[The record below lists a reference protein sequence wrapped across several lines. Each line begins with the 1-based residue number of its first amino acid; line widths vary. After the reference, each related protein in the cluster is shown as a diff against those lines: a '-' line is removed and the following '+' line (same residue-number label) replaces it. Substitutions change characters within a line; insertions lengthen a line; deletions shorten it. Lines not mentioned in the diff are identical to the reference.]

1 MRHLNRHGQNR
12 STRLLMRRWP
22 AMVLKT
28 RAIFRANFVLASA
41 CLSFLVSVRT
51 TIEAQSDSFYSGKT
65 VRIIVGF
72 TPGGFYDRW
81 ARLLSRYMPKYI
93 PGNPNFVVQNMP
105 GASSVIAANYVY
117 NLAKSDG
124 LTILVPINSLFLD
137 QIAGRKE
144 VKFDIRKFD
153 WIGTQEKAPTML
165 YFRADSPFKT
175 VADIIKAPEP
185 PKCGSTG
192 TASTGYLVAK
202 LMDEAFKA
210 KINTVTGY
218 QGGSEIDVAVERGE
232 IVCRGMDIPPHFG
245 REPFD
250 SWHKKGFDRH
260 ILQSGPKRDPRMGDA
275 PTLFELMDQYKTP
288 DVIRAVTRIVLA
300 SGEFGRPMVVGPG
313 TPPDRVKILRDAYA
327 KAMRDPGLI
336 EEAKKGQMDM
346 EYTSGEELQNLMKE
360 LMNQPR
366 EVIERVKKVLAE

>member
-1 MRHLNRHGQNR
+1 MR
-12 STRLLMRRWP
+12 TFVIVLLM
-22 AMVLKT
+22 MVLSASNLNAQATPFYQDKT
-28 RAIFRANFVLASA
+28 IRV
-41 CLSFLVSVRT
+41 
-51 TIEAQSDSFYSGKT
+51 
-65 VRIIVGF
+65 IVGF

-117 NLAKSDG
+117 NVAKNDG
-124 LTILVPINSLFLD
+124 LTLLVPINSLYLD
-137 QIAGRKE
+137 QIVGRKE
-144 VKFDIRKFD
+144 VKFDVRKFEF
-153 WIGTQEKAPTML
+153 IGTQEKAPTML

-175 VADIIKAPEP
+175 VADIIKASEP

-192 TASTGYLVAK
+192 TASTGYLLAR

-218 QGGSEIDVAVERGE
+218 QGGSEIDIAVERGE

-250 SWHKKGFDRH
+250 SWHKKGFDHH

-288 DVIRAVTRIVLA
+288 DVVRALTRIVLA
-300 SGEFGRPMVVGPG
+300 SGEFGRPMVAGPG
-313 TPPDRVKILRDAYA
+313 NPPERVKILRDAYA
-327 KAMRDPGLI
+327 RAMKDPGLI

-346 EYTSGEELQNLMKE
+346 EHTPGEDLQNLMKD
-360 LMNQPR
+360 LMNQPPQ
-366 EVIERVKKVLAE
+366 VMERVKKVLTE

>member
-1 MRHLNRHGQNR
+1 MRSRIIAVV
-12 STRLLMRRWP
+12 LL
-22 AMVLKT
+22 
-28 RAIFRANFVLASA
+28 FCSASA
-41 CLSFLVSVRT
+41 VR
-51 TIEAQSDSFYSGKT
+51 AQPTPFYQDKT
-65 VRIIVGF
+65 VRVIVGF

-93 PGNPNFVVQNMP
+93 PGNPNFLVQNMP

-124 LTILVPINSLFLD
+124 LTLLVPINSLYLD
-137 QIAGRKE
+137 QIVGRKE
-144 VKFDIRKFD
+144 VKFDVRRFTF
-153 WIGTQEKAPTML
+153 IGTQEKAPTML

-175 VADIIKAPEP
+175 VADIINASEP

-192 TASTGYLVAK
+192 TASTGYLLAR

-210 KINTVTGY
+210 RLNTVTGY

-288 DVIRAVTRIVLA
+288 DVVRSLSRIVLA
-300 SGEFGRPMVVGPG
+300 SGEFGRPMLASPG
-313 TPPDRVKILRDAYA
+313 TPPDRIKLLREAYGQ
-327 KAMRDPGLI
+327 AMRDPALI
-336 EEAKKGQMDM
+336 EEAKKSQMEM
-346 EYTSGEELQNLMKE
+346 EYTPGEELQNLLNE
-360 LMNQPR
+360 LMSQPP
-366 EVIERVKKVLAE
+366 EVMERVRKVLQE

>member
-1 MRHLNRHGQNR
+1 MRSRIIAVV
-12 STRLLMRRWP
+12 LL
-22 AMVLKT
+22 
-28 RAIFRANFVLASA
+28 FCSASA
-41 CLSFLVSVRT
+41 VR
-51 TIEAQSDSFYSGKT
+51 AQPTPFYQDKT
-65 VRIIVGF
+65 VRVIVGF

-93 PGNPNFVVQNMP
+93 PGNPNFLVQNML

-124 LTILVPINSLFLD
+124 LTLLVPINSLYLD
-137 QIAGRKE
+137 QIVGRKE
-144 VKFDIRKFD
+144 VKFDVRRFTF
-153 WIGTQEKAPTML
+153 IGTQEKAPTML

-175 VADIIKAPEP
+175 VADIINASEP

-192 TASTGYLVAK
+192 TASTGYLLAR

-210 KINTVTGY
+210 RLNTVTGY

-288 DVIRAVTRIVLA
+288 DVVRSLSRIVLA
-300 SGEFGRPMVVGPG
+300 SGEFGRPMLASPG
-313 TPPDRVKILRDAYA
+313 TPPDRIKLLREAYGQ
-327 KAMRDPGLI
+327 AMRDPALI
-336 EEAKKGQMDM
+336 EEAKKSQMEM
-346 EYTSGEELQNLMKE
+346 EYTPGEELQNLLNE
-360 LMNQPR
+360 LMSQPP
-366 EVIERVKKVLAE
+366 EVMERVRKVLQE